1 MNNLEQELQK
11 KIVSDVCSDSIT
23 TIASEND
30 NLETK
35 SDYLGEVSD
44 LNDEDKGIFDI

>member
-11 KIVSDVCSDSIT
+11 KIVSDLCSDGIT
-23 TIASEND
+23 TNASEND
-30 NLETK
+30 NLETE
-35 SDYLGEVSD
+35 SDLGEVSD